1 MLTCGCQQ
9 AESEP
14 SYSEPATAEVNAT
27 EPASTSPAAE
37 SSEPPESSE
46 ESVSAD
52 SPVPTWEAPSAPVRE
67 PDTASFDERLAQ
79 IRDECSAEGVSV
91 ALFSRGKIIHTA
103 NLGLADREL
112 GIPADDN
119 TRYRC
124 ASVSKL
130 VTAMILMQLYDEGII
145 TPETPL
151 EEATGLPFGSDVKL
165 WNLMTHT
172 AGLTDS
178 AAYLEAPSKYYSADY
193 VLNCS
198 KTGYAAGEVYSYTN
212 CGAGLMGAVTEKLTG
227 EFFHD
232 YAADSFF
239 SRLGMDAG
247 YVIDRVEDRQ
257 SAANIYDIDGDIFH
271 VSSWGRTSAYYERFG
286 LGNSYLTAQCELIIT
301 ASDLA
306 RLGIALSGDGSFDG
320 RQVISKE
327 AVQLMNKVWYETSDF
342 GMGLDVRI
350 YDNTIIDGRE
360 IHGHPGNALGSICGL
375 YYDPSDGTG
384 AALLTNHCSQA
395 VRGNGVYRVIQD
407 TLEAAYEYCF

>member
-1 MLTCGCQQ
+1 MSSIKRIFPAVVCALLMLTCGCQQ

-212 CGAGLMGAVTEKLTG
+212 CGAGLMGAVIEKLTG

-247 YVIDRVEDRQ
+247 YVIDRVEIGR
-257 SAANIYDIDGDIFH
+257 AH
-271 VSSWGRTSAYYERFG
+271 V
-286 LGNSYLTAQCELIIT
+286 
-301 ASDLA
+301 
-306 RLGIALSGDGSFDG
+306 
-320 RQVISKE
+320 
-327 AVQLMNKVWYETSDF
+327 
-342 GMGLDVRI
+342 
-350 YDNTIIDGRE
+350 
-360 IHGHPGNALGSICGL
+360 
-375 YYDPSDGTG
+375 
-384 AALLTNHCSQA
+384 
-395 VRGNGVYRVIQD
+395 
-407 TLEAAYEYCF
+407 